1 MTPIRRAALT
11 AAVLTA
17 ASAFAALPAVAAEDG
32 STATRSPSG
41 AVTTTKTPTHNGVA
55 SPGPHNPGA
64 RLPESG
70 QIPGAPGHGGSHADT
85 HAGSSLKSP
94 GENAH

>member
-11 AAVLTA
+11 AAIVTATA
-17 ASAFAALPAVAAEDG
+17 ALAASPVLAAESG
-32 STATRSPSG
+32 SSTPSG
-41 AVTTTKTPTHNGVA
+41 AVTSTKTPTHNGVA

-70 QIPGAPGHGGSHADT
+70 QIPGAPGHGDGHADT
-85 HAGSSLKSP
+85 HAGASLKSP
-94 GENAH
+94 GEGTH